1 MSMDL
6 QKEIE
11 QLNLSFSNIPASE
24 HDRKAD
30 NVKSRIYL
38 MKQLIASHP
47 QPGGRGSEPKSK
59 PQIKTKDTRSE
70 MDDLRSKL
78 VGKPSKGFPTKSL
91 PFNEKDMEGK
101 DADAELKRA
110 LDKAF
115 NSI

>member
-1 MSMDL
+1 MDL

-78 VGKPSKGFPTKSL
+78 VPKTKTKSL
-91 PFNEKDMEGK
+91 PFDEKDMESK

-115 NSI
+115 ESI

>member
-47 QPGGRGSEPKSK
+47 QPGGRGSEPESK

-78 VGKPSKGFPTKSL
+78 VPKTKSL

-101 DADAELKRA
+101 DAELKRA

-115 NSI
+115 ESI

>member
-38 MKQLIASHP
+38 MKHLIAS
-47 QPGGRGSEPKSK
+47 
-59 PQIKTKDTRSE
+59 
-70 MDDLRSKL
+70 
-78 VGKPSKGFPTKSL
+78 
-91 PFNEKDMEGK
+91 
-101 DADAELKRA
+101 
-110 LDKAF
+110 
-115 NSI
+115 

>member
-1 MSMDL
+1 MDL

-11 QLNLSFSNIPASE
+11 LLHNSFMDIRVDD
-24 HDRKAD
+24 HDSKVD

-47 QPGGRGSEPKSK
+47 QPGGRGSEPESK

-78 VGKPSKGFPTKSL
+78 VPKTKSL
-91 PFNEKDMEGK
+91 PFNEKDMASK

-115 NSI
+115 ESI

>member
-1 MSMDL
+1 
-6 QKEIE
+6 
-11 QLNLSFSNIPASE
+11 
-24 HDRKAD
+24 
-30 NVKSRIYL
+30 

-78 VGKPSKGFPTKSL
+78 VPKNKSL

-115 NSI
+115 ELAEEVENLSHLNEIIAALRLSDFVESVEREKS

>member
-1 MSMDL
+1 MDL

-11 QLNLSFSNIPASE
+11 QLNLSFSGIRKDD

-30 NVKSRIYL
+30 NIKSRIYL
-38 MKQLIASHP
+38 MKQLIASRP
-47 QPGGRGSEPKSK
+47 QSGGRGSESKSK
-59 PQIKTKDTRSE
+59 PQIVTKDTRSE

-78 VGKPSKGFPTKSL
+78 VPKTKSL
-91 PFNEKDMEGK
+91 PFNQKDMEDK

-115 NSI
+115 ESI

>member
-1 MSMDL
+1 MDI
-6 QKEIE
+6 QNEIE
-11 QLNLSFSNIPASE
+11 QLHLSFLDIRADD
-24 HDRKAD
+24 HDRKVD

-38 MKQLIASHP
+38 MKQLIASRP
-47 QPGGRGSEPKSK
+47 ESGGRGSEPKSK
-59 PQIKTKDTRSE
+59 PQIRTQDTRSE

-115 NSI
+115 ESI

>member
-47 QPGGRGSEPKSK
+47 QPGGRGSEPESK

-78 VGKPSKGFPTKSL
+78 VPKTKSL

-115 NSI
+115 ESI

>member
-38 MKQLIASHP
+38 MKQLIASYP

-78 VGKPSKGFPTKSL
+78 IKK
-91 PFNEKDMEGK
+91 
-101 DADAELKRA
+101 
-110 LDKAF
+110 
-115 NSI
+115 

>member
-78 VGKPSKGFPTKSL
+78 VPKTKSL
-91 PFNEKDMEGK
+91 PFNQKDMEDK

-115 NSI
+115 ESI

>member
-6 QKEIE
+6 QKQIE
-11 QLNLSFSNIPASE
+11 QLHHSFMDIRVDD
-24 HDRKAD
+24 HDSKVD

-38 MKQLIASHP
+38 MKQLINYDAVSK
-47 QPGGRGSEPKSK
+47 STDTTFVPKPNEEQNAK
-59 PQIKTKDTRSE
+59 RAE

-78 VGKPSKGFPTKSL
+78 VPKTKSL
-91 PFNEKDMEGK
+91 PFDEKDMASK

-115 NSI
+115 ESI

>member
-1 MSMDL
+1 MDL

-11 QLNLSFSNIPASE
+11 QLHLSFLDIQIND
-24 HDRKAD
+24 HDRKVD

-38 MKQLIASHP
+38 MKQLIASRP

-78 VGKPSKGFPTKSL
+78 VSKTKSL
-91 PFNEKDMEGK
+91 PFNEKDMESK
-101 DADAELKRA
+101 DAGAELKRA

-115 NSI
+115 DSI

>member
-1 MSMDL
+1 MDL

-47 QPGGRGSEPKSK
+47 QPGGRGSEPESK

-78 VGKPSKGFPTKSL
+78 VPKNKSL

-115 NSI
+115 ESI